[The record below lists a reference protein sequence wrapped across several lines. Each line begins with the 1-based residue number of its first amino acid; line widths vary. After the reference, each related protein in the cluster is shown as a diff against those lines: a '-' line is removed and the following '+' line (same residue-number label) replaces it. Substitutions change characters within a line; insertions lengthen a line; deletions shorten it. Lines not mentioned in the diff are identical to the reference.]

1 MSKISKIKHIIPI
14 FLTVEDVTG
23 RSLGGAAHVATSSG
37 IRNSG
42 LVCCVCLFL
51 KVFYFYFF
59 TCSGFALDFV
69 AENQQK
75 PKWMHCL

>member
-51 KVFYFYFF
+51 KVFYFIFYLLWI
-59 TCSGFALDFV
+59 CSGLV